1 MTVGGKKLAI
11 YSVNGMVARPA
22 VNIILETF
30 SEVEKSELLVN
41 ALDKLVKF
49 KIVDLQVSDVESMDE
64 VIYFILSGTMAII
77 VEGKNQAIIVD
88 IRSLREL
95 PEAREMVL
103 LKPWYLIPF

>member
-1 MTVGGKKLAI
+1 MAKRAETNIAISKSYQENVDYLNTKLGVPENFDIIVREMTVGGKKLAI

-49 KIVDLQVSDVESMDE
+49 KIVDLQVSDVEWM
-64 VIYFILSGTMAII
+64 
-77 VEGKNQAIIVD
+77 K
-88 IRSLREL
+88 
-95 PEAREMVL
+95 
-103 LKPWYLIPF
+103 